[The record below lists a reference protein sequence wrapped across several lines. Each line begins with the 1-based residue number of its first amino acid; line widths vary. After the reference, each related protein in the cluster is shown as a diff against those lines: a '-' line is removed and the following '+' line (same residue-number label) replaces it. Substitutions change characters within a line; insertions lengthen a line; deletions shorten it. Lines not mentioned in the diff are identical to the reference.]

1 MPRILIVDDLATDR
15 RLAGGLLEKDID
27 LQVEYATDGAEALA
41 RIQEEPPDLVLTDL
55 VMPEMTGLELV
66 TTIRKNHAHIP
77 VILMTSAGSEE
88 IAAEA
93 LQKGA
98 ASYVP
103 KRLLSQYLLETVQ
116 RLLAVSRQQRSR
128 LRLLG
133 CMASSDCSFELETDP
148 ALVSLLVGY
157 LSESI
162 EHIGLFDETARL
174 QVSVALEEALVNA
187 LYHGNLEVGSELR
200 ETDEEA
206 YRRLIQSRL
215 EASPYRDRTISIQ
228 ARLTTEMAEFTI
240 RDQGPG
246 FDIHNLPDPTDP
258 ENLEKSYGRGVLL
271 MRAFMDDVVYSS
283 AGNEVVM
290 RKRNGQHPSF

>member
-1 MPRILIVDDLATDR
+1 MPKILIVDDLATDR
-15 RLAGGLLEKDID
+15 RLAGGLLEKDSD
-27 LQVEYATDGAEALA
+27 LSVEYANNGAEAIA
-41 RIQEEPPDLVLTDL
+41 RIEQEPPDLVVTDL
-55 VMPEMTGLELV
+55 IMPEMTGLELV
-66 TTIRKNHAHIP
+66 TAIRRNHPHIP

-103 KRLLSQYLLETVQ
+103 KRLLSQYLLETVK
-116 RLLAVSRQQRSR
+116 RLLAVGGEQRNGQ
-128 LRLLG
+128 RLLG
-133 CMASSDCSFELETDP
+133 CMSTSECSFELETDP
-148 ALVSLLVGY
+148 SLVSLLVGY

-200 ETDEEA
+200 DTDEEA
-206 YRRLIQSRL
+206 YRRLVKTRL
-215 EASPYRDRTISIQ
+215 ETSPYRDRTISIK
-228 ARLTTEMAEFTI
+228 ARLTPEMAEFVI

-246 FDIHNLPDPTDP
+246 FDIHKLPDPTDP

-271 MRAFMDDVVYSS
+271 MQAFMDDVIYSA
-283 AGNEVVM
+283 AGNEVTM
-290 RKRNGQHPSF
+290 RKHNTRSDV

>member
-1 MPRILIVDDLATDR
+1 MPKILIVDDLATDR

-27 LQVEYATDGAEALA
+27 LTVEYATNGAEAIA
-41 RIQEEPPDLVLTDL
+41 RIQEQPPELVVTDL

-66 TTIRKNHAHIP
+66 TAIRRNHPHIP

-103 KRLLSQYLLETVQ
+103 KRLLSQYLLETVH
-116 RLLAVSRQQRSR
+116 RLLAVAGQQRNR

-133 CMASSDCSFELETDP
+133 CMATSDCSFELETDP
-148 ALVSLLVGY
+148 TLVSLLVGY

-206 YRRLIQSRL
+206 YRRLVQARL
-215 EASPYRDRTISIQ
+215 ESPPYRNRTISIK
-228 ARLTTEMAEFTI
+228 ARLTPEMAEFTI

-271 MRAFMDDVVYSS
+271 MQAFMDDVTYNST
-283 AGNEVVM
+283 GNEVTM
-290 RKRNGQHPSF
+290 RKRNTRDEL

>member
-1 MPRILIVDDLATDR
+1 MPKILIVDDLATDR
-15 RLAGGLLEKDID
+15 RLAGGLLEKDSD
-27 LQVEYATDGAEALA
+27 LSVEYANNGAEAIA
-41 RIQEEPPDLVLTDL
+41 RIEQEPPDLVVTDL
-55 VMPEMTGLELV
+55 IMPEMTGLELV
-66 TTIRKNHAHIP
+66 TAIRRNHPHIP

-103 KRLLSQYLLETVQ
+103 KRLLSQYLLETVK
-116 RLLAVSRQQRSR
+116 RLLAVAGQQRNR
-128 LRLLG
+128 QRLLG
-133 CMASSDCSFELETDP
+133 CMSTSECSFELETDP
-148 ALVSLLVGY
+148 SLVSLLVGY

-200 ETDEEA
+200 DTDEEA
-206 YRRLIQSRL
+206 YRRLVKTRL
-215 EASPYRDRTISIQ
+215 ETSPYRDRTISIN
-228 ARLTTEMAEFTI
+228 ARLTPEMAEFVI

-246 FDIHNLPDPTDP
+246 FDIHKLPDPTDP

-271 MRAFMDDVVYSS
+271 MQAFMDDVIYSA
-283 AGNEVVM
+283 AGNEVTM
-290 RKRNGQHPSF
+290 RKHNTRSDV